1 MKNIRR
7 KLCIVIISMIII
19 ICSCNVF
26 KVFAN
31 TSDQLKKQQQENR
44 EEIEKAEAEQ
54 KIIKSQMSSIEKEL
68 DNLNSQISS
77 CEGEIYN
84 LNLDLQNA
92 NENIK
97 STEKELE
104 KIERELTEKEELLK
118 KRLVASYKNGETS
131 YLDVLL
137 NSDSLTSFLS
147 NYFML
152 EKMTENDISLI
163 EKVKNT
169 KEHIKN
175 SKLILEQNK
184 QEVEEIKEKQEL
196 KKQELNNTKEQK
208 NQTLDQLSSEEKS
221 IQQNIDLMREED
233 TKIMNAIRDA
243 EKVNN
248 NISNVKEP
256 ATNPGGYICPVPVA
270 YSTITTGLY
279 YGPPSNAYHGA
290 VDFGSHGISGQPVYA
305 VKSGTV
311 TLTQALNYS
320 YGNYVI
326 INHHDGTYTL
336 YAHGQAGS
344 ICVSPGQKVEQ
355 GQQIMRVGSTG
366 NSSGPHLHFE
376 VRVAPG
382 GYNNRVNPMNYLP

>member
-7 KLCIVIISMIII
+7 KFCIVIISMIII
-19 ICSCNVF
+19 ICSCNVY
-26 KVFAN
+26 KVLAN

-44 EEIEKAEAEQ
+44 EEIEKAENEQ
-54 KIIKSQMSSIEKEL
+54 KNIKSQMSSI
-68 DNLNSQISS
+68 
-77 CEGEIYN
+77 EGEIYN
-84 LNLDLQNA
+84 LNLDLQNV

-104 KIERELTEKEELLK
+104 KTERELTEKEELLK
-118 KRLVASYKNGETS
+118 KRLVASYKTGETK

-152 EKMTENDISLI
+152 EKMTENDIALI

-169 KEHIKN
+169 KEQIKN
-175 SKLILEQNK
+175 SKLVLEQNK

-208 NQTLDQLSSEEKS
+208 NQKLDQLSSEEKS

-233 TKIMNAIRDA
+233 KKIMNAIRDA
-243 EKVNN
+243 EKTNN
-248 NISNVKEP
+248 NASNGKEP
-256 ATNPGGYICPVPVA
+256 TTNPGGYICPVPTA

-290 VDFGSHGISGQPVYA
+290 VDFGSHGINGQPVYA

-344 ICVSPGQKVEQ
+344 ICVSQGQKVEQ

>member
-1 MKNIRR
+1 
-7 KLCIVIISMIII
+7 
-19 ICSCNVF
+19 
-26 KVFAN
+26 
-31 TSDQLKKQQQENR
+31 
-44 EEIEKAEAEQ
+44 
-54 KIIKSQMSSIEKEL
+54 MSS
-68 DNLNSQISS
+68 
-77 CEGEIYN
+77 
-84 LNLDLQNA
+84 
-92 NENIK
+92 
-97 STEKELE
+97 
-104 KIERELTEKEELLK
+104 
-118 KRLVASYKNGETS
+118 YKTGETK

-152 EKMTENDISLI
+152 EKMTENDIALI

-169 KEHIKN
+169 KEQIKN
-175 SKLILEQNK
+175 SKLVLEQNK

-208 NQTLDQLSSEEKS
+208 NQKLDQLSSEEKS

-233 TKIMNAIRDA
+233 KKIMNAIRDA
-243 EKVNN
+243 EKTNN
-248 NISNVKEP
+248 NASNGKEP
-256 ATNPGGYICPVPVA
+256 TTNPGGYICPVPTA

-290 VDFGSHGISGQPVYA
+290 VDFGSHGINGQPVYA

-344 ICVSPGQKVEQ
+344 ICVSQGQKVEQ

>member
-7 KLCIVIISMIII
+7 KFCIVIISMIII

-366 NSSGPHLHFE
+366 N
-376 VRVAPG
+376 
-382 GYNNRVNPMNYLP
+382 

>member
-7 KLCIVIISMIII
+7 KFCIVIISMIII

-44 EEIEKAEAEQ
+44 EEIEKAENEQ

-84 LNLDLQNA
+84 LNLDLQNV

-104 KIERELTEKEELLK
+104 KTERELTEKEELLK
-118 KRLVASYKNGETS
+118 KRLVASYKTGETS

-152 EKMTENDISLI
+152 EKMTENDIALI

-169 KEHIKN
+169 KEQIKN
-175 SKLILEQNK
+175 SKLL
-184 QEVEEIKEKQEL
+184 
-196 KKQELNNTKEQK
+196 
-208 NQTLDQLSSEEKS
+208 
-221 IQQNIDLMREED
+221 
-233 TKIMNAIRDA
+233 
-243 EKVNN
+243 
-248 NISNVKEP
+248 
-256 ATNPGGYICPVPVA
+256 
-270 YSTITTGLY
+270 
-279 YGPPSNAYHGA
+279 
-290 VDFGSHGISGQPVYA
+290 
-305 VKSGTV
+305 
-311 TLTQALNYS
+311 
-320 YGNYVI
+320 
-326 INHHDGTYTL
+326 
-336 YAHGQAGS
+336 
-344 ICVSPGQKVEQ
+344 
-355 GQQIMRVGSTG
+355 
-366 NSSGPHLHFE
+366 
-376 VRVAPG
+376 
-382 GYNNRVNPMNYLP
+382 

>member
-7 KLCIVIISMIII
+7 KFCIVIISMIII
-19 ICSCNVF
+19 ICSCNVY
-26 KVFAN
+26 KVLAN

-44 EEIEKAEAEQ
+44 EEIEKAENEQ
-54 KIIKSQMSSIEKEL
+54 KNIKSQMSSIEKEL
-68 DNLNSQISS
+68 DNLN
-77 CEGEIYN
+77 
-84 LNLDLQNA
+84 LDLQNV

-104 KIERELTEKEELLK
+104 KTERELTEKEELLK
-118 KRLVASYKNGETS
+118 KRLVASYKTGETK

-152 EKMTENDISLI
+152 EKMTENDIALI

-169 KEHIKN
+169 KEQIKN
-175 SKLILEQNK
+175 SKLVLEQNK

-208 NQTLDQLSSEEKS
+208 NQKLDQLSSEEKS

-233 TKIMNAIRDA
+233 KKIMNAIRDA
-243 EKVNN
+243 EKTNN
-248 NISNVKEP
+248 NASNGKEP
-256 ATNPGGYICPVPVA
+256 TTNPGGYICPVPTA

-290 VDFGSHGISGQPVYA
+290 VDFGSHGINGQPVYT

-344 ICVSPGQKVEQ
+344 ICVSQGQKVEQ